1 MGRSLHRRVV
11 PESYV
16 QLLYEYLEAI
26 GHEPEALLGEPWPVP
41 EPGVVGGVDVVRWQY
56 LLEAAATRLN
66 DPLLALHVGQTVT
79 ARHLGVLGVVLPA
92 SGTLAEAL
100 QRLDRYLRLVFDV
113 VDMVLRAGDG
123 WIDLA
128 WDDRD
133 YEPGYLV
140 NETGYTVIV
149 QFCRSL
155 VRGTADPLLV
165 TFKHAAPSDT
175 RPYEDFFG
183 CPVRFG
189 EPETFVRF
197 SADLLALP
205 LKSPDPAL
213 ITLLE
218 QHADRLLA
226 QLPQQEEIVEQVRKA
241 IAHALREG
249 EPDIDLIS
257 AQLGCSTRTLQRR
270 LHEAGT
276 GFRVEVNLVRYEL
289 ALSYLRDPRLQVMDV
304 AMLLG
309 YSEHSAF
316 SRAFKE
322 WSGKSPQEVKESARP
337 G

>member
-1 MGRSLHRRVV
+1 MGQPLHRRVV

-16 QLLYEYLEAI
+16 QLLYEYLEAV
-26 GHEPEALLGEPWPVP
+26 GHEPESLLGEPWPAQAADTA
-41 EPGVVGGVDVVRWQY
+41 GGVDAARWQR
-56 LLEAAATRLN
+56 LLETAATRLD

-79 ARHLGVLGVVLPA
+79 ARHLGVLGAVLPA
-92 SGTLAEAL
+92 SGNLAEAL
-100 QRLDRYLRLVFDV
+100 QRLDRYMRLVFDV
-113 VDMVLRAGDG
+113 VAMILRPGDG

-133 YEPGYLV
+133 YETGHLV
-140 NETGYTVIV
+140 NETGYTVLV

-155 VRGTADPLLV
+155 VRGSANPLLV
-165 TFKHAAPSDT
+165 TFKHTGPADI
-175 RPYEDFFG
+175 RPYEEFFG

-189 EPETFVRF
+189 EPETIVRF
-197 SADLLALP
+197 STDLLALP

-213 ITLLE
+213 IALLE

-241 IAHALREG
+241 IARALCEG
-249 EPDIDLIS
+249 EPDIDRIS
-257 AQLGCSTRTLQRR
+257 AQLCCSARTLQRR
-270 LHEAGT
+270 LREAGT
-276 GFRVEVNLVRYEL
+276 GFRSELNLVRYEL
-289 ALSYLRDPRLQVMDV
+289 AQSYLKDPRLQIMDV

-322 WSGKSPQEVKESARP
+322 WSGKSPQDIRLALIT
-337 G
+337 